1 MAFDREAYLA
11 AKKAKKQRQKEN
23 KNKPKNLTPG
33 STVGSGISG
42 STKHLTGR
50 GAKVRA
56 SSSKPRVG
64 DDAASRAASRL
75 SPEDRAAL
83 NSAQF
88 SGSLGRPAAIPHL
101 QTAVSTGTA
110 TPEEE
115 RSPVVETPFKPDYE
129 RKGAAE
135 GVKPIAL
142 DPDRWEFTCPTCHEV
157 KHESQR
163 NTRSKLGKCIDCMP
177 KK

>member
-11 AKKAKKQRQKEN
+11 AKKSKKQRQKAN
-23 KNKPKNLTPG
+23 KNKPKNL
-33 STVGSGISG
+33 SVG
-42 STKHLTGR
+42 
-50 GAKVRA
+50 GAIKPPSKVRA
-56 SSSKPRVG
+56 TSDKPRVA
-64 DDAASRAASRL
+64 DDDPEAKKAARM

-83 NSAQF
+83 SIPQF
-88 SGSLGRPAAIPHL
+88 GGSFGRPAAIPHL